1 MSDGRLIDVALASG
15 CQYQIRIGKGTF
27 ASLGQAVRARKDC
40 AHAVVVSDETV
51 GPAYGKLVKKRLE
64 EAGFETFDLLVPPG
78 EESKSVELAAEMWEE
93 LARMGIDRSDLIVA
107 VGGGVVG
114 DLAGFVAS
122 TYMRGIDFVQVPT
135 TLLAMVDSSIGGK
148 TAVNLTAGK
157 NLVGTFHQP
166 LLVCSDI
173 RCLHTLS
180 DEDWANGF
188 AETVKSAMIAPRRS
202 FFEWLRDNASALAE
216 HDDALLEEAVFR
228 AAELK
233 AHVVAA
239 DEREAGMRACLNY
252 GHTLAHAIE
261 NAAGY
266 GTIAHG
272 RAVAEGMRFAARL
285 SVEMTGL
292 DVDVVRKQ
300 DALLDALGLPEIPW
314 TADASHLYQLM
325 RSDKKARAGQVR
337 FVLLEDIASW
347 NVCTV
352 PEDTIMA
359 HLEAWCAAKAR
370 LVEQNGGVMWGEA
383 R

>member
-1 MSDGRLIDVALASG
+1 MSEGRTIEVSLPASR
-15 CQYQIRIGKGTF
+15 YQIRIGKGVF
-27 ASLGQAVRARKDC
+27 ASVGAQARACKDC
-40 AHAVVVSDETV
+40 TRAVVVSDETV

-64 EAGFETFDLLVPPG
+64 EAGFETSDVLVPAG
-78 EESKSVELAAEMWEE
+78 ERSKSVELAAELWEE
-93 LARMGIDRSDLIVA
+93 LARLGLDRTDLLVA

-122 TYMRGIDFVQVPT
+122 TYKRGIDFVQVPT

-148 TAVNLTAGK
+148 TAVNLAAGK

-166 LLVCSDI
+166 LFICSDI

-188 AETVKSAMIAPRRS
+188 AEIVKSAMIAPRRS
-202 FFEWLRDNASALAE
+202 FFEWLRDNAAGLVE
-216 HDDALLEEAVFR
+216 HDDALLEEAVYR
-228 AAELK
+228 TAELK
-233 AHVVAA
+233 AQVVAA
-239 DEREAGMRACLNY
+239 DERESGMRECLNY

-266 GTIAHG
+266 GTVAHG

-285 SVEMTGL
+285 SVEVAGL
-292 DVDVVRKQ
+292 DPQVVHRQ

-314 TADASHLYQLM
+314 TADADHLYQLM
-325 RSDKKARAGQVR
+325 LSDKKARAGKVR
-337 FVLLEDIASW
+337 FVLLHDIASW
-347 NVCTV
+347 EVRVV
-352 PEDTIMA
+352 PEETIRA
-359 HLEAWCAAKAR
+359 HLGAWCEAKRR
-370 LVEQNGGVMWGEA
+370 LVERNGGTMWGEA